1 MMSPRIS
8 AWLDRL
14 RAALPRSWFATSG
27 VPHLILESLVA
38 LTLAFLVWLY
48 ARSRHQD
55 SLDQVPIP
63 VQIALAPALAGQ
75 YDIEV
80 SGPSRVLVSFTGPA
94 SCMRELRD
102 KLQSGG
108 VRVNLTVSVPEDR
121 QVDSV
126 YRDTVCVEAAHIPVP
141 PGVEPSLV
149 EAPFCI
155 PVTLHRL
162 ADRRLPVRLDYAGE
176 TRISQIKLE
185 PATVMVRGPKD
196 ILDRATGIPTQ
207 PYFVPAT
214 SEGRSPNETMVRGEI
229 ALAHELEG
237 RPIQITPE
245 TVTFHYRVQ
254 PRQKTYELRDVPV
267 YFLSPPD
274 CPWRPHF
281 SSPLAGRVTVRVT
294 SPSAEDF
301 PSVLAF
307 VDLTHG
313 EFTQGRNR
321 EPIRLQLPRDAQ
333 LAQEPPVVMFYLD
346 PVDAGAVS
354 ERGE

>member
-1 MMSPRIS
+1 MM
-8 AWLDRL
+8 AWQRL
-14 RAALPRSWFATSG
+14 IRLTPRSWFVTSPW
-27 VPHLILESLVA
+27 PHFILESLVA
-38 LTLAFLVWLY
+38 LSLAFLVWLY

-55 SLDQVPIP
+55 TLDQVPIP

-80 SGPSRVLVSFTGPA
+80 SGSSRVLVSFTGPV

-102 KLQSGG
+102 KLQRGG
-108 VRVNLTVSVPEDR
+108 IRVNLTVTVPEDR
-121 QVDSV
+121 QGDSV
-126 YRDTVCVEAAHIPVP
+126 YRDTLYVEAAHVPVP

-155 PVTLHRL
+155 PVALHRL

-176 TRISQIKLE
+176 SRISQIKLE

-214 SEGRSPNETMVRGEI
+214 SDGRSANETVVRGEI
-229 ALAHELEG
+229 ALIHELEG

-254 PRQKTYELRDVPV
+254 PRQKSYELTEVPV
-267 YFLSPPD
+267 QFLCPPD
-274 CPWRPHF
+274 FPWRPRF
-281 SSPLAGRVTVRVT
+281 GSPREGKIMLRVT
-294 SPSAEDF
+294 SPTAEEF

-313 EFTQGRNR
+313 DFTQGRNR
-321 EPIRLQLPRDAQ
+321 EAVRLQLPRDAQ
-333 LAQEPPVVMFYLD
+333 LAQETPVVTFYLD
-346 PVDAGAVS
+346 PVAAGATS
-354 ERGE
+354 ENGD